1 MCHRRGLVFGYHE
14 HMPLAAEVTCGDLI
28 RRIRGDRGWSL
39 RVLARAIE
47 VSPATLSA
55 VENGHTAVTVDR
67 LLRIAGVLRVDPAE
81 LLPTVSAGSR
91 PSRQPRAAFT
101 RPPPEVTWRDF
112 PALDLDPVLAAA
124 IRCFVATGYH
134 GSTVRTIA
142 TAAGVSIAGVY
153 QRSEGKQDLL
163 VQALDLTMDELDWRL
178 ADARASAPGGNAG
191 SLVRLATLVEALAL
205 FHTRRADL
213 AFIGATE
220 MRSIRPA
227 DRGRIARRRS
237 AVQRLLD
244 REIADAVTV
253 GLATTRHPHEVGR
266 AIATMCTS
274 LPQWFDNAGPTTP
287 EAIAHEYALLAL
299 QMIGTRRQA
308 RPRR

>member
-1 MCHRRGLVFGYHE
+1 MFSYSE
-14 HMPLAAEVTCGDLI
+14 HMLDDRDASPGALI
-28 RRIRGDRGWSL
+28 RRLRGDRGWSL
-39 RVLARAIE
+39 RALAAAIE

-55 VENGHTAVTVDR
+55 IENGHTALTVDR
-67 LLRIAGVLRVDPAE
+67 LLRIATALRASPAD
-81 LLPTVSAGSR
+81 LLPAARPGSPGPR
-91 PSRQPRAAFT
+91 RPRAAPT
-101 RPPPEVTWRDF
+101 APVPATTWKDF

-142 TAAGVSIAGVY
+142 AAAGVSIAGLY
-153 QRSEGKQDLL
+153 QRCEGKQDLL
-163 VQALDLTMDELDWRL
+163 VRALDLTMDELDWRL
-178 ADARASAPGGNAG
+178 ADARDSAPGGNGG

-205 FHTRRADL
+205 FHTRRSDL

-237 AVQRLLD
+237 TVQRMLD
-244 REIADAVTV
+244 REIADAVAT
-253 GLATTRHPHEVGR
+253 GLATTRHPREVAR

-274 LPQWFDNAGPTTP
+274 LPQWFDNAGSTSP

-299 QMIGTRRQA
+299 QMIGARRRQ
-308 RPRR
+308 